1 MYSMPKGTTNVL
13 LLGSDAPVGDGG
25 VKRTDTMIV
34 VSINHE
40 GPTASM
46 VSLPR
51 DLYVYIPGGTMNRL
65 NAAITLGGV
74 NLLKQTILY
83 NFGIPIHYFAR
94 VDFEGFEEIVDGIGG
109 VDLAVS
115 CGFKDWRIK
124 SPELDP
130 EDEDN
135 WYVHE
140 LEPGIHH
147 MDGDTALWYARS
159 RLMSNDFDRG
169 RRQQQLLRAMLNQG
183 VDLGLVAQVPALWG
197 AFQDTVETDMDI
209 GRMLQIASLAP
220 AIRENGV
227 QNLYLLGKTEPWIVP
242 ETNAQVQLPVWEG
255 PDKMSE
261 TFQRLF
267 LPPALNK
274 ASRAPIVVE
283 VVNATGNPDMA
294 MLAADNLA
302 WYGFVPVLRDE
313 DVPPQEST
321 TLTYYAPNFKGS
333 YDWMIS
339 WIFDLSQGDIILDE
353 ETPFD
358 YDYQVILGEDFDPCL
373 NPFFAPQSFLP

>member
-1 MYSMPKGTTNVL
+1 
-13 LLGSDAPVGDGG
+13 
-25 VKRTDTMIV
+25 
-34 VSINHE
+34 
-40 GPTASM
+40 
-46 VSLPR
+46 
-51 DLYVYIPGGTMNRL
+51 
-65 NAAITLGGV
+65 
-74 NLLKQTILY
+74 
-83 NFGIPIHYFAR
+83 
-94 VDFEGFEEIVDGIGG
+94 
-109 VDLAVS
+109 
-115 CGFKDWRIK
+115 
-124 SPELDP
+124 
-130 EDEDN
+130 
-135 WYVHE
+135 
-140 LEPGIHH
+140 
-147 MDGDTALWYARS
+147 
-159 RLMSNDFDRG
+159 
-169 RRQQQLLRAMLNQG
+169 
-183 VDLGLVAQVPALWG
+183 
-197 AFQDTVETDMDI
+197 MDI

-302 WYGFVPVLRDE
+302 WYGFVPVLGDE

-373 NPFFAPQSFLP
+373 NPFYAPQSFLP